1 MLDLFRWTPL
11 IHVVPVVMQQLA
23 DACFNRDCSCS
34 ILIFWPLHLQAT
46 TSATIPFIVSQS
58 SMGCSSKTWP
68 ARKMMYSCFLEIYP
82 SRYQRVTWQIL
93 DQLNTGQVMVDLSQR
108 G

>member
-1 MLDLFRWTPL
+1 
-11 IHVVPVVMQQLA
+11 
-23 DACFNRDCSCS
+23 
-34 ILIFWPLHLQAT
+34 
-46 TSATIPFIVSQS
+46 
-58 SMGCSSKTWP
+58 
-68 ARKMMYSCFLEIYP
+68 MMYSCFLEIYP